1 MGTLGWPDR
10 TLGGLADGTLHPHA
24 VAASGLI
31 LVFGGL
37 AYLMLFANCATFAA
51 CVRTYVAFLL
61 TLAAAHSERCVAH
74 DFARTVLGA
83 ALA

>member
-1 MGTLGWPDR
+1 
-10 TLGGLADGTLHPHA
+10 
-24 VAASGLI
+24 
-31 LVFGGL
+31 
-37 AYLMLFANCATFAA
+37 MLFANCATFAA

-74 DFARTVLGA
+74 HFAITVLGA